1 MSLWRELAR
10 GLRGLINRPAADRDI
25 ADEVEQYVDEAAA
38 SFEARGLSPEEAR
51 RAALRELGS
60 VTAVREQVRAYGW
73 ENIVETTLADV
84 RYAARRLRRYPIH
97 ALVAALTLALG
108 IGASTAIFSAV
119 NPVLF
124 QPLPYPDPQRLMP
137 EAFRFQRDPELILP
151 QRFERHTQFLGG
163 FGYQGLARLK
173 SGVTLEQAD
182 ADVARMLV
190 VWLNAWP
197 PNPGINRAV
206 FQNARVE
213 PRLRALKQDVIGDIG
228 TALWVVMGTLG
239 LVLLIACANVANL
252 LLARGLARGQ
262 EIAIRAALEIGRAHV

>member
-60 VTAVREQVRAYGW
+60 VTAVREQVRAYGGGK
-73 ENIVETTLADV
+73 IVEQTLADV

-124 QPLPYPDPQRLMP
+124 QPLPYPDAERIMMIWDAGRNESRL
-137 EAFRFQRDPELILP
+137 
-151 QRFERHTQFLGG
+151 
-163 FGYQGLARLK
+163 
-173 SGVTLEQAD
+173 
-182 ADVARMLV
+182 DV
-190 VWLNAWP
+190 P
-197 PNPGINRAV
+197 
-206 FQNARVE
+206 
-213 PRLRALKQDVIGDIG
+213 
-228 TALWVVMGTLG
+228 
-239 LVLLIACANVANL
+239 
-252 LLARGLARGQ
+252 
-262 EIAIRAALEIGRAHV
+262 